1 MCKSINVNPRWPT
14 SSVTQTKRFLKKI
27 NSKLKLFAVQ
37 TKTVVSRN
45 QFLVRLERN
54 NQLSRIKQADKP
66 SLKSLS
72 ASQVDAGED
81 SCANC
86 HTPQTISM
94 ERQQRKQLSETRA
107 ADVLQRP
114 AEWRQERHALS
125 ESTQQACLQR
135 LFSSRA
141 VPKQRGINDNSNGFC
156 SVWVTCF
163 CSQHGN
169 SGDTTTAFVTLIRHS
184 PHCDFS

>member
-1 MCKSINVNPRWPT
+1 MTLLDVFVKCGSVNPRRPT
-14 SSVTQTKRFLKKI
+14 SSVIQTKRFLKKI
-27 NSKLKLFAVQ
+27 NTKLQLFSVQ

-45 QFLVRLERN
+45 QFLVRLEQN

-81 SCANC
+81 GCTNC

-94 ERQQRKQLSETRA
+94 ERQQRKQLSEMRT
-107 ADVLQRP
+107 ADVLLRP

-125 ESTQQACLQR
+125 EPTQQADAYR
-135 LFSSRA
+135 DYSDVMLF
-141 VPKQRGINDNSNGFC
+141 
-156 SVWVTCF
+156 
-163 CSQHGN
+163 
-169 SGDTTTAFVTLIRHS
+169 
-184 PHCDFS
+184 